1 MAGFRGSRDCGEDG
15 GEEGEWNGDVE
26 RREVRNWRGVG
37 KGGGVGIEDGLNVS
51 QRAGNTVGSQSSN
64 T

>member
-15 GEEGEWNGDVE
+15 GKEGEWNGDVE
-26 RREVRNWRGVG
+26 RREVRNWWGVG

-51 QRAGNTVGSQSSN
+51 Q
-64 T
+64 